1 MAERK
6 YIQGYF
12 RPLHP
17 EKYIGNPQNIV
28 YRSSWE
34 LRFMK
39 WCDESTNVI
48 QYGSEEFFI
57 PYRSP
62 VDNKT
67 HRYFPDFLIK
77 IQEQSGEVKTYL
89 IEIKP
94 QRQTV
99 QPKVPKRKTK
109 NWLYEMKTYSVNQAK
124 WAAAEEWCRSRGIEF
139 KLITEKE
146 LGI

>member
-17 EKYIGNPQNIV
+17 EKYIGNSQNIV

-77 IQEQSGEVKTYL
+77 IQEQSGEIKTYL

-139 KLITEKE
+139 KLITERE

>member
-1 MAERK
+1 
-6 YIQGYF
+6 
-12 RPLHP
+12 
-17 EKYIGNPQNIV
+17 
-28 YRSSWE
+28 
-34 LRFMK
+34 MK

-99 QPKVPKRKTK
+99 QPKTPKRKTK

-124 WAAAEEWCRSRGIEF
+124 WAAAEEWCKSRGIEF
-139 KLITEKE
+139 KLITERE

>member
-62 VDNKT
+62 VDNKVR
-67 HRYFPDFLIK
+67 RYFPDFLIK
-77 IQEQSGEVKTYL
+77 IQEQSGEIKTYL

-99 QPKVPKRKTK
+99 QPKTPKRKTK

-124 WAAAEEWCRSRGIEF
+124 WAAAEEWCKSRGIEF
-139 KLITEKE
+139 KLVTERE

>member
-12 RPLHP
+12 RPIHP

-62 VDNKT
+62 VDDKVR
-67 HRYFPDFLIK
+67 RYFPDFLIK
-77 IQEQSGEVKTYL
+77 IQEQSGEIKTYL

-124 WAAAEEWCRSRGIEF
+124 WAAAEEWCKSRGIEF
-139 KLITEKE
+139 KIVTERE

>member
-12 RPLHP
+12 RPIHP

-62 VDNKT
+62 VDNKVR
-67 HRYFPDFLIK
+67 RYFPDFLIK
-77 IQEQSGEVKTYL
+77 IQEQSGEIKTYL

-99 QPKVPKRKTK
+99 QPKTPKRKTK

-124 WAAAEEWCRSRGIEF
+124 WAAAEEWCKSRGIEF
-139 KLITEKE
+139 KLITERE

>member
-12 RPLHP
+12 RPIHP

-62 VDNKT
+62 VDNKIR
-67 HRYFPDFLIK
+67 RYFPDFLIK
-77 IQEQSGEVKTYL
+77 IQEQSGEIKTYL

-124 WAAAEEWCRSRGIEF
+124 WAAAEEWCKSRGIEF

>member
-12 RPLHP
+12 RPIHP

-62 VDNKT
+62 VDNRI

-124 WAAAEEWCRSRGIEF
+124 WAAAEEWCKSRGIEF
-139 KLITEKE
+139 KLITERE

>member
-12 RPLHP
+12 RPIHP

-77 IQEQSGEVKTYL
+77 IQEQSGEIKTYL

-139 KLITEKE
+139 KIVTEKE

>member
-1 MAERK
+1 MFFNIYQWQSENTFKDTFAQ
-6 YIQGYF
+6 YIQ
-12 RPLHP
+12 
-17 EKYIGNPQNIV
+17 
-28 YRSSWE
+28 RSTLE

-77 IQEQSGEVKTYL
+77 IQEQSGEIKTYL

-99 QPKVPKRKTK
+99 QPKTPKRKTK

-124 WAAAEEWCRSRGIEF
+124 WTAAEEWCRSRGIEF
-139 KLITEKE
+139 KIVTEKE

>member
-39 WCDESTNVI
+39 WCDESANVI

-62 VDNKT
+62 VDNKVR
-67 HRYFPDFLIK
+67 RYFPDFLIK
-77 IQEQSGEVKTYL
+77 IQEQSGEIKTYL

-124 WAAAEEWCRSRGIEF
+124 WAAAEEWCKSRGIEF
-139 KLITEKE
+139 KIVTERE

>member
-12 RPLHP
+12 RPIHP

-124 WAAAEEWCRSRGIEF
+124 WAAAEEWCKSRGIEF
-139 KLITEKE
+139 KIVTERE

>member
-62 VDNKT
+62 VDNKVR
-67 HRYFPDFLIK
+67 RYFPDFLIK
-77 IQEQSGEVKTYL
+77 IQEQSGEIKTYL

-99 QPKVPKRKTK
+99 HPKAPKRKTK

-124 WAAAEEWCRSRGIEF
+124 WAAAEEWCRSRNIEF
-139 KLITEKE
+139 KIITEKE

>member
-12 RPLHP
+12 RPIHP

-77 IQEQSGEVKTYL
+77 IQEQSGEIKTYL

-124 WAAAEEWCRSRGIEF
+124 WAAADEWCRSRGIEF
-139 KLITEKE
+139 KIVTEKE

>member
-12 RPLHP
+12 RPIHP

-77 IQEQSGEVKTYL
+77 IQEQSGEIKTYL

-99 QPKVPKRKTK
+99 QPKTPKRKTK

-124 WAAAEEWCRSRGIEF
+124 WTAAEEWCRSRGIEF
-139 KLITEKE
+139 KIVTEKE

>member
-12 RPLHP
+12 RPIHP

-67 HRYFPDFLIK
+67 HKYFPDFLIK
-77 IQEQSGEVKTYL
+77 IQEQSGEIKTYL

-124 WAAAEEWCRSRGIEF
+124 WAAAEEWCKSRGIEF
-139 KLITEKE
+139 KLITERE

>member
-77 IQEQSGEVKTYL
+77 IQEQSGEIKTYL

-124 WAAAEEWCRSRGIEF
+124 WAAAEEWCKSRGIEF
-139 KLITEKE
+139 KIVTERE

>member
-1 MAERK
+1 MGERK

-12 RPLHP
+12 HPIHP
-17 EKYIGNPQNIV
+17 EKYMGNPQNII

-39 WCDESTNVI
+39 WCDENTNVI

-62 VDNKT
+62 VDNKVR
-67 HRYFPDFLIK
+67 RYFPDFLIK
-77 IQEQSGEVKTYL
+77 IKEQSGETKTYL

-99 QPKVPKRKTK
+99 PPKVPKRKTK

-124 WAAAEEWCRSRGIEF
+124 WAAAEEWCKSRNIEF
-139 KLITEKE
+139 KIISERE
-146 LGI
+146 LGL